1 MASNPQKQL
10 INSVETCVDDMLE
23 GVVATYP
30 HVRKLRG
37 HRVVL
42 REDFEELK
50 SSGKVTVLSG
60 GGSGHEPFCAGYVGA
75 NMLTG
80 IIAGSVFTSPPPN
93 DILAAIKAVAS
104 PAGTLLVVI
113 NYTGDRLNFGIAA
126 ERARAEGIKVETI
139 TVAEDCAL
147 TSTDKTAGRR
157 GLCGSMLVFKIAGT
171 LAEEGRPIE
180 EIARIATEAANS
192 MGTIGIGLTPC
203 NVPGSGA
210 SFSLGNDEMELGL
223 GVHGEAGVKRMKM
236 TPAKSVI
243 TTMINHMTDQTTASH
258 IKIAS
263 GDRVAIV
270 LNNLGA
276 TSVLEFNIVIKE
288 AIAFLED
295 KGVVVERVLTGHLMT
310 SLDMAG
316 VALTIMHLDDT
327 RRRCLEKD
335 TTAFA
340 YPRQIQSKTFVV
352 GSKRIGQPE
361 IEGADSMETTG
372 KDEIIASDIEPGNK
386 VLLIEAI
393 RSACD
398 ALIENEGLLNDLD
411 KAAGD
416 NDCGMTLKTGA
427 QGIKALLD
435 SFPQMTPY
443 AMFVAM
449 ATSVESS
456 IGGASGALYSL
467 FLSAAAVPLRKST
480 DFQGWCDALNAATKA
495 ISKYGGAEPGDRT
508 MLDPLHAACQTLQ
521 PVQGNSTPAESFQKA
536 VQAAEEVT
544 KATTHMKAKAGRASY
559 VNPELLTKPDAGA
572 TAVTLWLRAACD
584 VMGKRK

>member
-263 GDRVAIV
+263 
-270 LNNLGA
+270 
-276 TSVLEFNIVIKE
+276 
-288 AIAFLED
+288 ED